1 MTDDLAFKSA
11 YQIRQLIAKKHV
23 SPVEIVEMFLNRI
36 SSLDLKL
43 NSYIT
48 VAYDEALKDA
58 KNAERAV
65 LRGVEIGP
73 LHGVPISVKD
83 LELTKGIRTTSGS
96 LVFNDRVPGVDSIVV
111 QRIKAS
117 GAIIIGKTNTPEFGY
132 LGTTENLIGDPC
144 ENPWKEGYTSG
155 GSSGGAAA
163 ALASGLCTLSQGS
176 DGGGSIRIPS
186 NFCGVYGIKPTLGR
200 IPIYKSE
207 DAVFVQNQ
215 LGQPGPMSRTVLDSA
230 LLLQILS
237 GPDPIDPGSLRSSP
251 PDFVAAT
258 IADVSGIRI
267 GWSSDYGY
275 ASVDKNVLE
284 VTSKAA
290 QTFEE
295 LGCVIDP
302 VDFSVGE
309 PFDAFWNIFCANGF
323 TRFGYLLDADTD
335 ILTDYSRTSLEHGRD
350 VTGPVYAK
358 SMGEIDQ
365 LKYTFEDVFDKYDLL
380 LSPVTSVPAFPVG
393 KKPSQING
401 KEVHPWWGFFPF
413 TYPINM
419 IGCPAASVP
428 CGFSSEGL
436 PIGLHIVGRRG
447 EEETVLAASAAF
459 EKAKPWSGYLPSVS

>member
-1 MTDDLAFKSA
+1 MTDDLAFESA
-11 YQIRQLIAKKHV
+11 YQISQLIVEKQV

-36 SSLDLKL
+36 SSFDVKL

-48 VAYDEALKDA
+48 VAYDEALRDA
-58 KNAERAV
+58 KNAESAV
-65 LRGVEIGP
+65 LRGAEIGP

-96 LVFNDRVPGVDSIVV
+96 LVFRDRIPDADSIVV
-111 QRIKAS
+111 QRIKES

-144 ENPWKEGYTSG
+144 ENPWKAGYTSG
-155 GSSGGAAA
+155 GSSGGAAT

-200 IPIYKSE
+200 IPLYKSR
-207 DAVFVQNQ
+207 DAEFVQNQ
-215 LGQPGPMSRTVLDSA
+215 LSQPGPMTRTVLDSA
-230 LLLQILS
+230 LLLQVLS
-237 GPDPIDPGSLRSSP
+237 GPDPIDPGALRSPP

-258 IADVSGIRI
+258 AADVSGIRV

-275 ASVDKNVLE
+275 APVDPGVIK

-290 QTFEE
+290 QIFEE
-295 LGCVIDP
+295 LGCV
-302 VDFSVGE
+302 VDTVNFSVGE
-309 PFDAFWNIFCANGF
+309 PFDAFWNIFCASGF
-323 TRFGYLLDADTD
+323 ARYGYLLDTVTD
-335 ILTDYSRTSLEHGRD
+335 SLTDYFRAGLEHGRD
-350 VTGPVYAK
+350 VTGSVYSKA
-358 SMGEIDQ
+358 MGEIDQ
-365 LKYTFEDVFDKYDLL
+365 LKYTFEDIFEKYDLL
-380 LSPVTSVPAFPVG
+380 LSPVTSVPSFPVG
-393 KKPSQING
+393 EKPSQING
-401 KEVHPWWGFFPF
+401 KEVHSWWGFFPF

-428 CGFSSEGL
+428 CGFSSEGM

-447 EEETVLAASAAF
+447 EEATVLAASAAF
-459 EKAKPWSGYLPSVS
+459 EKAKPWSGYLPTLA